1 MFDYKDK
8 IVLITGASS
17 GIGRASA
24 FEFGKKGAR
33 IALTGRNKKE
43 LVLLRDELK
52 KLNINSHYF
61 VFDLLELDGISRLI
75 EKIEECFGDTID
87 ILINSAGKATLG
99 LVDNIPL
106 NELKENMELNFF
118 APFELSKLL
127 IPKMKKKKEGQI
139 INITSGV
146 GKRGLPGTSSYS
158 ASKFALNGFS
168 DSLRVELM
176 KHNIDLILFSPGLV
190 ESNFANRIKV
200 FGKLKTK
207 FTEGNAIDSKTAA
220 AKLIFA
226 SENRKREVT
235 LSFKTRLGTYLNYIA
250 PRFMDKYLSRKL

>member
-24 FEFGKKGAR
+24 FEFGKKGAK
-33 IALTGRNKKE
+33 IALTGRNQEE
-43 LVLLRDELK
+43 LALLSDALR

-61 VFDLLELDGISRLI
+61 VFNLLDLENIGRLI
-75 EKIEECFGDTID
+75 ERIEECFGESID
-87 ILINSAGKATLG
+87 VLINSAGKATLG
-99 LVDNIPL
+99 LVENIPL
-106 NELKENMELNFF
+106 NELRENMELNFF
-118 APFELSKLL
+118 APFELSRLL
-127 IPKMKKKKEGQI
+127 IPKMKKKKLGQI

-146 GKRGLPGTSSYS
+146 GKRGLPGASSYS

-190 ESNFANRIKV
+190 ESNFARRIKV

-226 SENRKREVT
+226 SENRKKEVT
-235 LSFKTRLGTYLNYIA
+235 LSFRTRL
-250 PRFMDKYLSRKL
+250 